1 MLGKGAFPVYLFV
14 LKKKGYFLLL
24 GNGNWV
30 FKILKKALM
39 KEVGDMMVFSQIF
52 SRSVAQNGRALSHW
66 LRADGGSSPPG
77 SAV

>member
-1 MLGKGAFPVYLFV
+1 MLGKGAFPVQLFV